1 MKASFR
7 HEYGILSVT
16 MTIGIKRILL
26 VLHLGGTSGRE
37 LLSGVFSFIKPKITG
52 RRASSPT
59 SAFSPPVNA

>member
-1 MKASFR
+1 
-7 HEYGILSVT
+7 
-16 MTIGIKRILL
+16 MTKGIKRILL